1 LKDEWSSLHPKKD
14 VATTSDS
21 TLAGATIG
29 GLSRPLVN
37 LLLLLLVW
45 FSKSVEEE
53 DLLLGWPIR
62 VPSRVIDP
70 GD

>member
-1 LKDEWSSLHPKKD
+1 MWCAQGSQILLLGVKQVFK
-14 VATTSDS
+14 
-21 TLAGATIG
+21 G
-29 GLSRPLVN
+29 GGGEMSRPLVN
-37 LLLLLLVW
+37 MLLLLLVW

-53 DLLLGWPIR
+53 GLLLGWPIR

>member
-1 LKDEWSSLHPKKD
+1 M
-14 VATTSDS
+14 
-21 TLAGATIG
+21 
-29 GLSRPLVN
+29 SRPLVN

-53 DLLLGWPIR
+53 GLLLGWPIR

>member
-1 LKDEWSSLHPKKD
+1 MWCAQGSLILLLGVKQVFK
-14 VATTSDS
+14 
-21 TLAGATIG
+21 G
-29 GLSRPLVN
+29 GGEMSRPLVN